1 MRRLLIGI
9 GVALVAVVAGA
20 TIFAATFDA
29 DGYKPRI
36 AEAVRRSTGRD
47 LALNGKLSLSLLP
60 LGLSARD
67 VTFSNAPGGSRPEM
81 ATLDRLEASVAV
93 WPLLSH
99 RVEISRLIMVH
110 PDILLER
117 GADGRGNWE
126 FAAEKK
132 PPAAPSAAQTAKST
146 PWTVDVD
153 GVEIDD
159 GTLAW
164 RGPDATRTLD
174 VGRLTLRETADDAPI
189 SIDADAAY
197 AGAAFKLAGAV
208 GSLAGLRGDAPWP
221 VDLQFASG
229 GATLKL
235 DGSLAAP
242 VTGRGWSG
250 KLDGAAPD
258 LSALAPFL
266 PGVALPPARDVRL
279 SVQAADKGGAL
290 PDVSAL
296 SLHAGPADLRAYAP
310 GLAIEAADISAE
322 RLDRPLKIDLRGS
335 YAGGPLTVA
344 ALLGPPGDLLP
355 GAHPTE
361 PWPVDVSAAAA
372 GATLSAKG
380 RLGAGSGDGVAVAAK
395 IPDLAALSALLR
407 ARLPALHDIAFAA
420 HVADA
425 PGGFSHGVALRG
437 MTFVSPQAD
446 VSGDVTLGRPRP
458 SVTGTVAASR
468 LDLDA
473 ILAAFKEAPAPPQP
487 AASEK
492 ASSTP
497 AAPSEPRARRRFVI
511 PDDALPLDSLR
522 GADADIAMK
531 IASMRTGGADYRNL
545 DGRLSLTGGKLKLD
559 PFSADLPAGHM
570 EATLSLDA
578 SRAVPEA
585 AVSVH
590 APQIAAKPMALLL
603 GLPGDVSGAM
613 DVDLELRGAGASPH
627 AVASVADGHLGL
639 AMVGGSLDKAAVGPL
654 LGEILRAA
662 NFGMAGGGSTAI
674 RCLAV
679 RADIVHGL
687 ATMRALSLD
696 TDQFALDGGGTV
708 NLADEALSLRVHP
721 LLRLRGAGVSVP
733 LVVSGTLA
741 APRARIDV
749 SPGAAAGEAESVGK
763 APFGLVIGAL
773 TGRNDAGDTCAAS
786 LAIARGGAAGPAPA
800 PPPAA
805 PAQKAEKPADILRQL
820 FR

>member
-1 MRRLLIGI
+1 MRRLLIGLGI
-9 GVALVAVVAGA
+9 ALLAIVAAAA
-20 TIFAATFDA
+20 IFAATFDA
-29 DGYKPRI
+29 NAYKPRI

-47 LALNGKLSLSLLP
+47 LALNGKLSLSLAP

-67 VTFSNAPGGSRPEM
+67 VTFSNAPGGSRPQM
-81 ATLDRLEASVAV
+81 ATLDRLDAGLAI

-99 RVEISRLIMVH
+99 RIEISRLIMVH

-126 FAAEKK
+126 FAAERK
-132 PPAAPSAAQTAKST
+132 PPAAPSAAPTAKST

-159 GTLAW
+159 GTLTW
-164 RGPDATRTLD
+164 RGADGVRTLD
-174 VGRLTLRETADDAPI
+174 VERLTLRETTDGAPI
-189 SIDADAAY
+189 SIDADATY

-279 SVQAADKGGAL
+279 SMQAADRGAAL

-296 SLHAGPADLRAYAP
+296 SLHAGPSDLGPYVP
-310 GLAIEAADISAE
+310 GLAIEAADVSAE
-322 RLDRPLKIDLRGS
+322 RLDRPLKIDLRGT

-355 GAHPTE
+355 GAHPSE

-380 RLGAGSGDGVAVAAK
+380 RLGSGSGDGVAVDAK
-395 IPDLAALSALLR
+395 IPDLAALSPLLR

-425 PGGFSHGVALRG
+425 PGGFARGVALRG

-446 VSGDVTLGRPRP
+446 ISGDVTLGRPRP
-458 SVTGTVAASR
+458 SVTGTVSASR

-473 ILAAFKEAPAPPQP
+473 ILAAFKQAPAPPQP
-487 AASEK
+487 AAVEAPSI
-492 ASSTP
+492 P
-497 AAPSEPRARRRFVI
+497 AAPSEPRARQRFVI
-511 PDDALPLDSLR
+511 PDDELPLDSLR
-522 GADADIAMK
+522 GTDADVAMK
-531 IASMRTGGADYRNL
+531 IASMRTGGAEYRNL
-545 DGRLSLTGGKLKLD
+545 DGRLSLAGGKLRLD

-578 SRAVPEA
+578 ASPVPEA
-585 AVSVH
+585 AISVH
-590 APQIAAKPMALLL
+590 APQIAAKPLALLL

-627 AVASVADGHLGL
+627 AVASVADGRLGL

-662 NFGMAGGGSTAI
+662 NFGMTGGGSTAI

-696 TDQFALDGGGTV
+696 TDQFALDGGGTI

-733 LVVSGTLA
+733 LNVSGTLA

-749 SPGAAAGEAESVGK
+749 SPSSVAGEAESVGK

-786 LAIARGGAAGPAPA
+786 LAIARGGASGPAPA
-800 PPPAA
+800 PA